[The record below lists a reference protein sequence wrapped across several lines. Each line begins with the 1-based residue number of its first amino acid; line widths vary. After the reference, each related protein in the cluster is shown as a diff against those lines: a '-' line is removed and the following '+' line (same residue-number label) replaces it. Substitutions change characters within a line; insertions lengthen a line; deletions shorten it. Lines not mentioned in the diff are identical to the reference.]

1 MDKSLK
7 ECFFCLVISRKGLES
22 HFVVYDKES
31 NTCDV
36 VHNESRY
43 TFVVLIECRSL
54 VKVSVDVVRVA

>member
-1 MDKSLK
+1 
-7 ECFFCLVISRKGLES
+7 VISRKGLES
-22 HFVVYDKES
+22 HFVVNDMES

-43 TFVVLIECRSL
+43 KFVVLIECRSL